1 MTLVPI
7 ALTLL
12 IALGAATAQGADKA
26 QQGKLDALKTQ
37 ISDLQKQLLNTGGE
51 RESLMT
57 ALRDAEL
64 RAVAIRQRVAHL
76 ETQVKALES
85 ELKTLEAQ
93 RAALQD
99 VHDRQAQQIATEIR
113 SVYRLGRQEPVKL
126 LLNMEN
132 PELVSRTIKY
142 YRYFVAARS
151 EKLARYQD
159 TLTELNGVKITIN
172 SRQAQLD
179 DDRQHLVQEQETL
192 KNQQQERRILLTK
205 IDLQLKD
212 DNARLAQLTR
222 ERQQLE
228 VVINNLAQS
237 LRQLDIPDNQPFAK
251 QRGKLPWPLSGQVVH
266 AFGARR
272 AASLNWTGW
281 LLHAAEGSP
290 VSAVHHGRVV
300 FSDYLRGQGLLLI
313 IDHGEGYL
321 SLYAH
326 NQLLLKET
334 GDWVKPGEV
343 IAKTGATGGLS
354 RSALYFEIRL
364 RGQPL
369 DPKPWLKPRG

>member
-1 MTLVPI
+1 MTLAPI

-12 IALGAATAQGADKA
+12 IALSATAQAADNG
-26 QQGKLDALKTQ
+26 QQSKLDALKTQ
-37 ISDLQKQLLNTGGE
+37 ISDLQKQLLNTGNKQQ
-51 RESLMT
+51 SLMSD
-57 ALRDAEL
+57 LRDAEL
-64 RAVAIRQRVAHL
+64 RTLAIRRRMAALQ
-76 ETQVKALES
+76 TQVKTLGA
-85 ELKTLEAQ
+85 ELKAL
-93 RAALQD
+93 AARRTTLQD
-99 VHDRQAQQIATEIR
+99 THDRQARQIANEI
-113 SVYRLGRQEPVKL
+113 SAVYRLGRQEPIKL
-126 LLNMEN
+126 LLNMEE
-132 PELVSRTIKY
+132 PELISRTVKY

-151 EKLARYQD
+151 EKLHRYQD
-159 TLTELNGVKITIN
+159 TLTQLNNVKTTIN
-172 SRQAQLD
+172 SRQVQLD
-179 DDRQHLVQEQETL
+179 ADRQHLVQEQETL
-192 KNQQQERRILLTK
+192 KNQQDERRLLLAK
-205 IDLQLKD
+205 IEMQLKD
-212 DNARLAQLTR
+212 ENTRLAQLTR

-228 VVINNLAQS
+228 ALIDNLARS
-237 LRQLDIPDNQPFAK
+237 LQQLDIPDNQPFAN
-251 QRGKLPWPLSGQVVH
+251 QRGKLPWPLHGRVAH

-272 AASLNWTGW
+272 AASLSWTGW

-343 IAKTGATGGLS
+343 IAETGATGGLS
-354 RSALYFEIRL
+354 RGALYFEIRL

-369 DPKPWLKPRG
+369 DPKPWLRPRA

>member
-1 MTLVPI
+1 MTIASI
-7 ALTLL
+7 ALALL
-12 IALGAATAQGADKA
+12 IALGATTTQAADKT
-26 QQGKLDALKTQ
+26 QQSKLDALKTQ
-37 ISDLQKQLLNTGGE
+37 ISGLQKQLLHTGGE

-64 RAVAIRQRVAHL
+64 RAISIRQRVDHL
-76 ETQVKALES
+76 QTQVKTLES
-85 ELKTLEAQ
+85 ELKTLDAQ
-93 RAALQD
+93 RTALQD
-99 VHDRQAQQIATEIR
+99 VHDRQARRVASEIS
-113 SVYRLGRQEPVKL
+113 SVYRLGRQEPIKL
-126 LLNMEN
+126 LLNMED

-159 TLTELNGVKITIN
+159 TLAELNGVKKTIN
-172 SRQAQLD
+172 LRQAQLD
-179 DDRQHLVQEQETL
+179 NDRKHLVQEQETL
-192 KNQQQERRILLTK
+192 KNQQQERRTVLAK

-212 DNARLAQLTR
+212 HNTRLAQLTR

-228 VVINNLAQS
+228 AVINNLARS
-237 LRQLDIPDNQPFAK
+237 LQQLEIPDNQPFAK
-251 QRGKLPWPLSGQVVH
+251 QRGKLPWPLNGRVVH

-290 VSAVHHGRVV
+290 VNAVHHGRVV

-369 DPKPWLKPRG
+369 DPKPWLKPRA

>member
-1 MTLVPI
+1 MTIASI
-7 ALTLL
+7 ALALL
-12 IALGAATAQGADKA
+12 IALGATTTQAADKT
-26 QQGKLDALKTQ
+26 QQSKLDALKTQ
-37 ISDLQKQLLNTGGE
+37 ISGLQKQLLHTGGE

-64 RAVAIRQRVAHL
+64 RAISIRQRVDHL
-76 ETQVKALES
+76 QTQVKTLES
-85 ELKTLEAQ
+85 ELKTLDAQ
-93 RAALQD
+93 RTALQD
-99 VHDRQAQQIATEIR
+99 VHDRQARRVASEIS
-113 SVYRLGRQEPVKL
+113 SVYRLGRQEPIKL
-126 LLNMEN
+126 LLNMED

-159 TLTELNGVKITIN
+159 TLAELNGVKKTIN
-172 SRQAQLD
+172 LRQAQLD
-179 DDRQHLVQEQETL
+179 NDRKHLVQEQETL
-192 KNQQQERRILLTK
+192 KNQQQERRTVLAK

-212 DNARLAQLTR
+212 HNTRLAQLTR

-228 VVINNLAQS
+228 AVINNLARS
-237 LRQLDIPDNQPFAK
+237 LQQLEIPDNQPFAK
-251 QRGKLPWPLSGQVVH
+251 QRGKLPWPLNGRVVH

-369 DPKPWLKPRG
+369 DPKPWLKPRA

>member
-1 MTLVPI
+1 MTLVPF
-7 ALTLL
+7 ALALL
-12 IALGAATAQGADKA
+12 MALSATAQAADNA
-26 QQGKLDALKTQ
+26 QQSKLEALKTQ
-37 ISDLQKQLLNTGGE
+37 ISNLQKQLLNTGNE
-51 RESLMT
+51 RQTLMGD
-57 ALRDAEL
+57 LRDAEL
-64 RAVAIRQRVAHL
+64 RALAIRRRVASL
-76 ETQVKALES
+76 KTQVKTLQS
-85 ELKTLEAQ
+85 ELKTLETR

-99 VHDRQAQQIATEIR
+99 AHDRQARQIASEIGA
-113 SVYRLGRQEPVKL
+113 VYRLGRQEPIKL
-126 LLNMEN
+126 LLNMED

-151 EKLARYQD
+151 EKLLRYQD
-159 TLTELNGVKITIN
+159 TLTQLNNVKATIN
-172 SRQAQLD
+172 SRQRQLNE
-179 DDRQHLVQEQETL
+179 DRKLLIMEQQTL
-192 KNQQQERRILLTK
+192 NNQQEERRALLAK

-212 DNARLAQLTR
+212 ENARLAQLAR

-228 VVINNLAQS
+228 AVINNLARS
-237 LRQLDIPDNQPFAK
+237 LQQLDIPDNQPFAK
-251 QRGKLPWPLSGQVVH
+251 QRGKLPWPLHGRVVH

-343 IAKTGATGGLS
+343 IAETGATGGLS

-369 DPKPWLKPRG
+369 DPKPWLRPRA